1 MIKVP
6 VFHALGGVCLYLV
19 LGFACAI
26 SSTLKGAGEGLP
38 NIVLL
43 AVDDM
48 LYNTPESFGGSVEG
62 LTPHIDALA
71 ERGMRFTEAYNASS
85 RCAPSR
91 GSMMTGFYQD
101 GYAVEQVSSDTTVK
115 DSIYTIPELLD
126 QKGYLSGL
134 FGKDTHYRPLKK
146 YDFDIVEPMAAMGVG
161 RSPELYAKSVG
172 AFTAEAQEKK
182 RPFFISVNTHD
193 PHRPFAGSPGER
205 EALIKR
211 FESEVK
217 DFETKPELVIPPAEL
232 RYNGKG
238 NDAPKFVPDHEWV
251 REEFGYYLNS
261 SKRADDFVG
270 AIVET
275 LEKVNAI
282 ENTLIVFLSDNGIHW
297 PFSKANVYVSSVKT
311 PLIVYW
317 EGKTSAGSSSDAL
330 ISTID
335 LVPTILD
342 ATSIDF
348 PYDLPGKSFLPLVSG
363 QSEKRARQSVFATL
377 NKKGS
382 TGLEMRSVI
391 TKKYTYVFNFWV
403 DGKYRYFDGARWG
416 GMAFEGMEAAART
429 DAAAKKRLEFFH
441 DRPREELYD
450 NRKDADALVN
460 LRNHPERL
468 RDLQRLRQLMRETL
482 AENDDPFQEEYE
494 AYFEAN

>member
-1 MIKVP
+1 MP
-6 VFHALGGVCLYLV
+6 EAHLPNRFLR
-19 LGFACAI
+19 I
-26 SSTLKGAGEGLP
+26 SSLYVALKGMALFGADLP
-38 NIVLL
+38 NIVLM

-48 LYNTPESFGGSVEG
+48 LYNTPESFGGSIKG

-126 QKGYLSGL
+126 GKGYLSGL
-134 FGKDTHYRPLKK
+134 FGKDTHYRPLEK

-161 RSPELYAKSVG
+161 RSPELYAKNVG
-172 AFTAEAQEKK
+172 AFIADAQEKG

-205 EALIKR
+205 AALIKR
-211 FESEVK
+211 FNSEVE
-217 DFETKPELVIPPAEL
+217 DFETKPKLVIPPVED
-232 RYNGKG
+232 RYSGKD
-238 NDAPKFVPDHEWV
+238 NEAPKFVPDHELV
-251 REEFGYYLNS
+251 REEYGYYLNS

-270 AIVET
+270 AIIET
-275 LEKVNAI
+275 LEARNAM

-317 EGKTSAGSSSDAL
+317 KGRTKPGSSSDAL

-335 LVPTILD
+335 LVPTFLE
-342 ATSIDF
+342 ATSIEA
-348 PYDLPGKSFLPLVSG
+348 PYRMPGKSLLPLVDGKGESNVR
-363 QSEKRARQSVFATL
+363 ESVFATL

-391 TKKYTYVFNFWV
+391 TRDYTYVFNFWA
-403 DGKYRYFDGARWG
+403 DGTYRYFDGAEWG
-416 GMAFEGMEAAART
+416 GMAFEGMAAAAQK
-429 DAAAKKRLEFFH
+429 DDAAKKRLEFFH
-441 DRPREELYD
+441 KRPREELYD
-450 NRKDADALVN
+450 NNKDADALVN
-460 LRNHPERL
+460 LRSNPER
-468 RDLQRLRQLMRETL
+468 RSDLQRLRRMMRETL
-482 AENDDPFQEEYE
+482 AENDDPFAADYE
-494 AYFEAN
+494 QHLNK

>member
-1 MIKVP
+1 M
-6 VFHALGGVCLYLV
+6 
-19 LGFACAI
+19 
-26 SSTLKGAGEGLP
+26 SSTLKGAEQRLP

-48 LYNTPESFGGSVEG
+48 LYNTLESFGGSVEG

-134 FGKDTHYRPLKK
+134 FGKDTHYRPLEK

-161 RSPELYAKSVG
+161 RSPELYARSVG
-172 AFTAEAQEKK
+172 AFIAEAQEKK

-211 FESEVK
+211 YNSEVE
-217 DFETKPELVIPPAEL
+217 DFETKPELVIPPAEE
-232 RYNGKG
+232 RYSGKG

-270 AIVET
+270 AIVKT
-275 LEKVNAI
+275 LEERNAM

-311 PLIVYW
+311 PLIVCW
-317 EGKTSAGSSSDAL
+317 KGRTKPGSSSDAL

-335 LVPTILD
+335 LVPTFLE
-342 ATSIDF
+342 ATAIEE
-348 PYDLPGKSFLPLVSG
+348 PYRMPGRSFLPIVDGKGESNV
-363 QSEKRARQSVFATL
+363 RQSVFATL

-391 TKKYTYVFNFWV
+391 TRDYTYVFNFWV

-429 DAAAKKRLEFFH
+429 NAAAKKRLEFFH

-450 NRKDADALVN
+450 NRRDADALVN
-460 LRNHPERL
+460 LRNHPERR
-468 RDLQRLRQLMRETL
+468 RDLQRLRKAMRETL
-482 AENDDPFQEEYE
+482 VENEDPFQEEYE
-494 AYFEAN
+494 AYFNSQE